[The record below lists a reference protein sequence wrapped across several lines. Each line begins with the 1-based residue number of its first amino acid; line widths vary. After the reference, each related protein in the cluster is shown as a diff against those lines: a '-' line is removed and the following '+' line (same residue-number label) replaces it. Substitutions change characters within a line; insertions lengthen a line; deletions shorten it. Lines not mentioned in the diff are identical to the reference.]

1 MMLRL
6 AAERILDS
14 QRPRAV
20 LTSHGIYLLWGVV
33 TRVARRKGIPLT
45 VWGNGYR
52 TGTLRLSQGNWY
64 EAAIAEPVAAWED
77 LALTPE
83 RAGRLDDYLNHRWD
97 GRRDRRQLFEPGG
110 GAADFTLA
118 QLGLD
123 PTKPTLGVFPNVAW
137 DADLALKEVA
147 FRDMNDWLIE
157 TVRFF
162 VDRPQWQLVV
172 RVHPGEAI
180 ATTNER
186 TDMVIERAFP
196 RLPGNIAVVPAESKI
211 NSYTLARALR
221 ATTVYGSQIGLELA
235 CRGTPVIVA
244 ADCFYKGKG
253 FTVDIATRAEY
264 LQQLDRFAIIQPLD
278 VGQVQRARTYAYHYY
293 FRRLTPFPYLASEG
307 WSKLK
312 SITFRSLED
321 LLPGRAP
328 YLDAIVDGILND
340 TPITLDV

>member
-6 AAERILDS
+6 AAERILDGH
-14 QRPRAV
+14 RPRAV

-97 GRRDRRQLFEPGG
+97 GQRDRRPLFEPRG

-157 TVRFF
+157 TVRSF

-235 CRGTPVIVA
+235 CRGIPVLVSA
-244 ADCFYKGKG
+244 GCFYEGKG
-253 FTVDIATRAEY
+253 FSIDVTSREQYRAQLARLDTIA
-264 LQQLDRFAIIQPLD
+264 PLD
-278 VGQVQRARTYAYHYY
+278 DAAVRRARTYAYHYY
-293 FRRLTPFPYLASEG
+293 FRRLTPFPYLISRG
-307 WSKLK
+307 WSALEEVALRRLEELLPERDPDLDRTVEG
-312 SITFRSLED
+312 ILED
-321 LLPGRAP
+321 KP
-328 YLDAIVDGILND
+328 ILC
-340 TPITLDV
+340 DV